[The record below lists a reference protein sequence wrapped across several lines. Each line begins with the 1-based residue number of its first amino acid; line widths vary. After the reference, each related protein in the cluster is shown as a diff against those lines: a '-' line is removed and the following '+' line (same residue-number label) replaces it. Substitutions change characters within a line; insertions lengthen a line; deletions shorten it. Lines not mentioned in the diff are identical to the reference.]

1 MFRRLV
7 LFCSLAMLI
16 ATVTA
21 QIEDGPSQLEK
32 VKQKIINISSSDL
45 QAIAK
50 HDNGTIYIDVRSPGE
65 IDAQGGTL
73 SFPRT
78 YNIERGWLEYRAPE
92 RIPNKDTPIVVFCGT
107 GQRSPF
113 ATQTLLD
120 LGYTNVK
127 NFAAGFISW
136 RNAGLPVEADD
147 TPNSILYRAPQ
158 KVIDGVWSAI
168 GRTGPPDYFNSGHN
182 NNLSFIIT
190 NKGVVVVNSGSSYLL
205 AKALHTEI
213 KKITDQPVKYVVLE
227 NAQGHAMLG
236 SNYWQEQGAKIVA
249 HHLTAQEMEAH
260 GEHSLAST
268 KRVQRDKITGTKL
281 VVPDITFEQ
290 KHVIK
295 LGGQTI
301 EVIDLGPSHS
311 PGDIV
316 VWLPQKKLVI
326 SGDVA
331 FHERLLPIFEHT
343 DTDGWIETWDAFL
356 ALGATTVI
364 PGHGGPTDYAQV
376 TKYTH
381 GYLQYMRSEV
391 GKILDNGGELQ
402 DAYTIDQSQYSHLD
416 TFFELAIQNAGR
428 IYREMEFEF

>member
-1 MFRRLV
+1 MLV
-7 LFCSLAMLI
+7 LQLRLRTGLVNLRKLSKTSLIFL
-16 ATVTA
+16 
-21 QIEDGPSQLEK
+21 PRNYK
-32 VKQKIINISSSDL
+32 K
-45 QAIAK
+45 IAK
-50 HDNGTIYIDVRSPGE
+50 QDNGTIYIDVRSPGE

-73 SFPRT
+73 SFSRT
-78 YNIERGWLEYRAPE
+78 YNIERGWLEYRTPE
-92 RIPNKDTPIVVFCGT
+92 RIPNKNTPIVVFCGT

-113 ATQTLLD
+113 ATKKLMD
-120 LGYTNVK
+120 MGYTNVK
-127 NFAAGFISW
+127 NFADGFISW
-136 RNAGLPVEADD
+136 RNAGLPLEADD

-158 KVIDGVWSAI
+158 EVIEGVWSAI
-168 GRTGPPDYFNSGHN
+168 GFTGPPDYFNSGHN

-190 NKGVVVVNSGSSYLL
+190 KKGVVVVNSGNSYLL
-205 AKALHTEI
+205 AKALHTQI
-213 KKITDQPVKYVVLE
+213 KTITDQPVKYVVLE

-236 SNYWQEQGAKIVA
+236 SNYWQEQGAQIVA
-249 HHLTAQEMEAH
+249 HHHTAKEMYAH
-260 GEHSLAST
+260 GEHALAT
-268 KRVQRDKITGTKL
+268 AKRVQRDKITGTKL
-281 VVPDITFEQ
+281 VVPDIVFE
-290 KHVIK
+290 KKYVIE
-295 LGGQTI
+295 LGGQKI
-301 EVIDLGPSHS
+301 EVVDLGPSHS

-343 DTDGWIETWDAFL
+343 DTDGWIKTWDAFL

-364 PGHGGPTDYAQV
+364 PGHGGPTDYAPV

-402 DAYTIDQSQYSHLD
+402 DAYNIDQSKYSHLD
-416 TFFELAIQNAGR
+416 TFFELARQNAGR

>member
-1 MFRRLV
+1 MIRKLI
-7 LFCSLAMLI
+7 LFGCLLSVFNPA
-16 ATVTA
+16 AA
-21 QIEDGPSQLEK
+21 QIEDGPSQLER
-32 VKQKIINISSSDL
+32 VKQDITNISINDL

-50 HDNGTIYIDVRSPGE
+50 QDKGTVYIDVRSPGE

-73 SFPRT
+73 NFPRT
-78 YNIERGWLEYRAPE
+78 FNIESGWLEYRTPE
-92 RIPNKDTPIVVFCGT
+92 RIPNKDTPIVVLCGT

-113 ATQTLLD
+113 ATKKLIG

-127 NFAAGFISW
+127 NFADGFIAW
-136 RNAGLPVEADD
+136 RDAGLPVEADD

-158 KVIDGVWSAI
+158 KVTEGVWSAI

-190 NKGVVVVNSGSSYLL
+190 KKGVLVVNAGNSYLL

-249 HHLTAQEMEAH
+249 QHATAEEMAAH
-260 GEHSLAST
+260 GEQALASA

-281 VVPDITFEQ
+281 VVPDIVFQQ
-290 KHVIK
+290 KYIIE

-316 VWLPQKKLVI
+316 VWLAQKKLVI

-331 FHERLLPIFEHT
+331 FHERMLPIFEHT
-343 DTDGWIETWDAFL
+343 DTYGWIATWDAFL

-364 PGHGGPTDYAQV
+364 PGHGGPTNYAQV

-381 GYLQYMRSEV
+381 DYLQYMRNEV
-391 GKILDNGGELQ
+391 SKILDNGGDLQ
-402 DAYTIDQSQYSHLD
+402 DAYNIDQSQYSHLD
-416 TFFELAIQNAGR
+416 TYFELARQNAGR